1 FGLGEKLKIDLPGE
15 SRGLVPSR
23 EWKLAT
29 RGEPWQQGETLITGI
44 GQGFLLCTPLQ
55 MAMMTARLVN
65 GGYAVMPRLV
75 HDPDAGEPSF
85 ETLNVTPRH
94 LEVVIEGMTR
104 VVNGKRGTARAVPRK
119 SDAFQ
124 FGGKSGSVQVKRIS
138 RDERLSG
145 KIKNEDRPWRDRDHA
160 MFVAYAPLEA
170 PRYAVSVVVEHG
182 GSGSSMAAPIARDI
196 LAEAIRLDPA
206 RVANEQRPPKKDT

>member
-1 FGLGEKLKIDLPGE
+1 
-15 SRGLVPSR
+15 LVR
-23 EWKLAT
+23 E
-29 RGEPWQQGETLITGI
+29 
-44 GQGFLLCTPLQ
+44 
-55 MAMMTARLVN
+55 
-65 GGYAVMPRLV
+65 
-75 HDPDAGEPSF
+75 PDAGEPSF

-94 LEVVIEGMTR
+94 LEVVVEGMMR
-104 VVNGKRGTARAVPRK
+104 VVNGKRGTARTVPRK

-138 RDERLSG
+138 RAERLAG
-145 KIKNEDRPWRDRDHA
+145 KIKNKDRPRRDRDHA
-160 MFVAYAPLEA
+160 IFVAYAPLEA

-206 RVANEQRPPKKDT
+206 RVANQQRPHKEDT